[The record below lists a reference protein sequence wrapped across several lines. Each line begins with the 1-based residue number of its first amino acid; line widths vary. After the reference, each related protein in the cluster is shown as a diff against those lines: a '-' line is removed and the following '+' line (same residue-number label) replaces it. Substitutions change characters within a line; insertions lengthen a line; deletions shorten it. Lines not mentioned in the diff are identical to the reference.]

1 MRITSA
7 WRAALVLAC
16 IAVAGCTQ
24 PWQQLT
30 LPGPIPPEA
39 DQPEIAKANRSPGTP
54 LSTPAREVAGNRI
67 APGNG
72 QLTGTTESRPLP
84 AGGKDDVSVNLSGAS
99 IAEAAKLV
107 LGDTLRV
114 TYVVSDKLKGSITL
128 QTATPIP
135 REALL
140 ELFEMMLGGE
150 GAAIVVDKGIYRVV
164 PSAEASAV
172 APLRVGGGRTRRVP
186 GVGTHVIPLRHV
198 AAAEMERIV
207 KSISPQS
214 SIVRVDT
221 TRNLL
226 VVSGTNSEVD
236 AVMDAVSVFD
246 VDWMKGMSFGLF
258 PVETGDPEAIAQELD
273 TVFANDQAGSG
284 KSMVRFIPNRR
295 LKAVLVITPR
305 VEYLKKAETWLRRL
319 DMVGKA
325 TEKQVHVYH
334 IQHRPA
340 AELAQ
345 LLQKVYGQQE
355 PTRGTNVRSTGVTII
370 NSPETAPRPST
381 FQVVPGVPASTSGTP
396 LPTAEVTQPTGA
408 DPAVAPRPG
417 AAAGT
422 VIDDRFTGIAIVA
435 DETNNALVI
444 TATSQEYRRVRQILE
459 RIDVMPN
466 QVLLEATIAEVRL
479 TDELNMGLRWFFQMG
494 NHQLKLTDS
503 TAGAVLPVA
512 PGFSSFFN
520 TPNVQVVLNALS
532 TITDVNVVSSPTIM
546 VLDNKRATLQ
556 VGDEVPVATQS
567 AVNVTGGAPIV
578 NSIAFRNTGII
589 LNITP
594 RINDSGRVLLDI
606 EQEVSDVVATT
617 TSKIDSPTI
626 QQRRIK
632 TTVSVN
638 DGEGIMLGGLIQ
650 DKATNTRGQ
659 VPLAGDIP
667 IFGNLFKKKDDTIN
681 RTELLVAITP
691 RVVKDS
697 RHIRAITEEFRD
709 KINFTTRPQRAAPPD
724 RREQVDRVL
733 R

>member
-1 MRITSA
+1 MS
-7 WRAALVLAC
+7 WRPPKQGLARRCGLVEVGLGAC
-16 IAVAGCTQ
+16 
-24 PWQQLT
+24 
-30 LPGPIPPEA
+30 
-39 DQPEIAKANRSPGTP
+39 
-54 LSTPAREVAGNRI
+54 
-67 APGNG
+67 
-72 QLTGTTESRPLP
+72 
-84 AGGKDDVSVNLSGAS
+84 
-99 IAEAAKLV
+99 
-107 LGDTLRV
+107 
-114 TYVVSDKLKGSITL
+114 
-128 QTATPIP
+128 
-135 REALL
+135 
-140 ELFEMMLGGE
+140 
-150 GAAIVVDKGIYRVV
+150 
-164 PSAEASAV
+164 
-172 APLRVGGGRTRRVP
+172 P
-186 GVGTHVIPLRHV
+186 GVGTHVIPLRYV

-207 KSISPQS
+207 KSIAPQS

-221 TRNLL
+221 TRNLI
-226 VVSGTNSEVD
+226 VVAGTGGDVD

-273 TVFANDQAGSG
+273 TVFANDQDGPG
-284 KSMVRFIPNRR
+284 KGMVRFIPNRR
-295 LKAVLVITPR
+295 LKAVLVITSR
-305 VEYLKKAETWLRRL
+305 VAYLKKAETWLRRL

-355 PTRGTNVRSTGVTII
+355 PTRGPSVRSTGVTII
-370 NSPETAPRPST
+370 NSPETAPRPTT
-381 FQVVPGVPASTSGTP
+381 FQVAPGVPAGSTGSP
-396 LPTAEVTQPTGA
+396 LPIAEATQPIGS
-408 DPAVAPRPG
+408 DPALAPRPG

-422 VIDDRFTGIAIVA
+422 AADDRFTGIAIVP

-444 TATSQEYRRVRQILE
+444 TATSQEYRRLRQILE

-479 TDELNMGLRWFFQMG
+479 TDELKHGPALVLSDGQPPAQADRQHG
-494 NHQLKLTDS
+494 RCRP
-503 TAGAVLPVA
+503 AGVA
-512 PGFSSFFN
+512 PGFSSFFS

-532 TITDVNVVSSPTIM
+532 TITDVNIVSSPSIM

-556 VGDEVPVATQS
+556 VGDEVPIATQS
-567 AVNVTGGAPIV
+567 AVSVLTPGAPIV
-578 NSIAFRNTGII
+578 NSVSFRNTGII

-638 DGEGIMLGGLIQ
+638 DGEGIVLGGLIQ
-650 DKATNTRGQ
+650 DKATNARGQ

-681 RTELLVAITP
+681 RTELVVAITP

-697 RHIRAITEEFRD
+697 RQIRAHYRGV
-709 KINFTTRPQRAAPPD
+709 PG
-724 RREQVDRVL
+724 
-733 R
+733 